1 MRWLLALLVVL
12 AWTVPV
18 WAAGP
23 VNPTT
28 ATATLPQTN
37 TDGSNLTDLA
47 AINFCIGTSATG
59 QLSNCKAVAIST
71 PDPAPSAT
79 AVIPLASFSFDAE
92 GQWYV
97 DAEAVDLF
105 GTTSTRATRAPFER
119 TTIPSPPTVTVQ

>member
-37 TDGSNLTDLA
+37 TDGSNLVDLA
-47 AINFCIGTSATG
+47 AINFCVGTSATG
-59 QLSNCKAVAIST
+59 QLSQCVNVAVPS

-79 AVIPLASFSFDAE
+79 VTTPVAAFSLTAE
-92 GQWYV
+92 GQFFL
-97 DAEAVDLF
+97 DAEAVDQM
-105 GTTSTRATRAPFER
+105 GTTSQRSTRVPFER
-119 TTIPSPPTVTVQ
+119 RVAPSPPTVTVQ